1 LKEGLSGGGPP
12 DFRACP
18 QGSIALKGSSS
29 INNSPRP
36 ARAKEKPAGKTGRDL

>member
-1 LKEGLSGGGPP
+1 LKEGSNSGGPP

-18 QGSIALKGSSS
+18 KGSIVLKGSS

-36 ARAKEKPAGKTGRDL
+36 AKAKEKPAGKTGRDL

>member
-1 LKEGLSGGGPP
+1 LKEGSSSGGPP

-18 QGSIALKGSSS
+18 KGSIALKGSSS

-36 ARAKEKPAGKTGRDL
+36 AKAKEKPAGKADRDL